1 MIGDWI
7 SDVAPY
13 ANHPLVIDTNL
24 LLLLMVGQT
33 DQAAIPRFGRTENF
47 KDEDFDNV
55 TKIAE
60 FFAACKGLS
69 TTPHVLA
76 EVSNLLGRRELFRST
91 LARFVARVDE
101 RWEPAKHLVQNRLFR
116 AIGLT
121 DVGLLA
127 IACQQHCVLTRDGEL
142 AARIAL
148 AGGAVIN
155 YNHIRFEK
163 V

>member
-1 MIGDWI
+1 MIGDWE
-7 SDVAPY
+7 AHALPY

-33 DQAAIPRFGRTENF
+33 DQAAISRFGRTENF
-47 KDEDFDNV
+47 KYEDFDTLV
-55 TKIAE
+55 KIAE
-60 FFAACKGLS
+60 FFAVRKGLL

-91 LARFVARVDE
+91 LARFVAEVEE
-101 RWEPAKHLVQNRLFR
+101 RWEPAAHLAQNKLFR
-116 AIGLT
+116 AFGLT

-127 IACQQHCVLTRDGEL
+127 IACRRHCVLTRDGGL
-142 AARIAL
+142 ATRISS

-155 YNHIRFEK
+155 YNHIRFGE